1 MSSVLPESSPVGSFL
16 KFYSIEI
23 ALCLLAFP
31 LTFAKI
37 LQKTTASVWWHA
49 FHQFFRTVQWE
60 CLRSSQNLNWEISLP
75 STLSRDRS
83 YLVISNQEGPL
94 VPLVVRGALG
104 GKITPIVTPL
114 RHKKIPNLIME
125 WRAWLDEAPVYLY
138 LPAERQTSDPQSTQD
153 ELKKVAEKYKNVLE
167 QTRSL
172 LLLPEKDAYKR
183 DRQLLRNSKFLY
195 APKPGELIHAT
206 LMQNQTWHSILD
218 VTLHQEKPVRFAW
231 QWLLGGKQNILLS
244 VREIP
249 LPSAL
254 QSSSANDVRRWL
266 SQFWKEKAEWLE
278 TLVNTEPIR
287 NDLVNT

>member
-1 MSSVLPESSPVGSFL
+1 MSSVLPESSPLGNFI

-23 ALCLLAFP
+23 ALCLTAFP
-31 LTFAKI
+31 LTFVKI
-37 LQKTTASVWWHA
+37 LQKTTASVWWHS
-49 FHQFFRTVQWE
+49 FYQFFRSAQWE
-60 CLRSSQNLNWEISLP
+60 CLRSSRNLNWKISVP

-94 VPLVVRGALG
+94 VPLVVRGVLG
-104 GKITPIVTPL
+104 SKITPIVTPL
-114 RHKKIPNLIME
+114 CHKKIPNLIME

-138 LPAERQTSDPQSTQD
+138 LPAERQTSDPQSTQ
-153 ELKKVAEKYKNVLE
+153 EQLARVAEKYKNALE
-167 QTRSL
+167 QTRSV
-172 LLLPEKDAYKR
+172 LLLPEKDSYRR
-183 DRQLLRNSKFLY
+183 DRQLMRNSKFLY
-195 APKPGELIHAT
+195 TPKPGELIHAT

-218 VTLHQEKPVRFAW
+218 VTFHQEKPIRFAW
-231 QWLLGGKQNILLS
+231 QWLLGGKQNISFS

-278 TLVNTEPIR
+278 TLVTTETIR
-287 NDLVNT
+287 HVL

>member
-1 MSSVLPESSPVGSFL
+1 MSSVLPESSPLGSFI

-23 ALCLLAFP
+23 ALCLTALP
-31 LTFAKI
+31 LTLVKI

-49 FHQFFRTVQWE
+49 FYQFFRSAQWE
-60 CLRSSQNLNWEISLP
+60 CLRSSRNLNWEISLP
-75 STLSRDRS
+75 PTLSRDRS

-94 VPLVVRGALG
+94 VPLVVRGVLG
-104 GKITPIVTPL
+104 SKITPIVTPL

-138 LPAERQTSDPQSTQD
+138 LPAERQTSDPQSIQD
-153 ELKKVAEKYKNVLE
+153 ELTKVAEKYKNVLE

-195 APKPGELIHAT
+195 TPKPGELIHAT

-218 VTLHQEKPVRFAW
+218 VTLHQEKPVHFAW
-231 QWLLGGKQNILLS
+231 QWLLGGRQNISFS

-254 QSSSANDVRRWL
+254 KSSSANL
-266 SQFWKEKAEWLE
+266 SL
-278 TLVNTEPIR
+278 IHI
-287 NDLVNT
+287 

>member
-1 MSSVLPESSPVGSFL
+1 MSSVLPESSPLGNFI

-23 ALCLLAFP
+23 ALCLTAFP
-31 LTFAKI
+31 LTFVKI
-37 LQKTTASVWWHA
+37 LQKTTASVWWHS
-49 FHQFFRTVQWE
+49 FYQFFRSAQWE
-60 CLRSSQNLNWEISLP
+60 CLRSSRNLNWKISVP

-94 VPLVVRGALG
+94 VPLVVRGVLG
-104 GKITPIVTPL
+104 SKITPIVTPL
-114 RHKKIPNLIME
+114 CHKKIPNLIME

-138 LPAERQTSDPQSTQD
+138 LPVERQTSDPQSTQ
-153 ELKKVAEKYKNVLE
+153 EQLARAAEKYKNALE
-167 QTRSL
+167 QTRSV
-172 LLLPEKDAYKR
+172 LLLPEKDSYRR
-183 DRQLLRNSKFLY
+183 DRQLMRNSKFLY
-195 APKPGELIHAT
+195 TPKPGELIHAM

-218 VTLHQEKPVRFAW
+218 VTFHQEKPIRFAW
-231 QWLLGGKQNILLS
+231 QWLLGGKQNISFS

-278 TLVNTEPIR
+278 TLVTTETIR
-287 NDLVNT
+287 HVL

>member
-1 MSSVLPESSPVGSFL
+1 MSSVLPESSPLGNFI

-23 ALCLLAFP
+23 ALCLTAFP
-31 LTFAKI
+31 LTFVKI
-37 LQKTTASVWWHA
+37 LQKTTASVWWHS
-49 FHQFFRTVQWE
+49 FYQFFRSAQWE
-60 CLRSSQNLNWEISLP
+60 CLRSSRNLNWKISVP

-94 VPLVVRGALG
+94 VPLVVRGVLG
-104 GKITPIVTPL
+104 SKITPIVTPL
-114 RHKKIPNLIME
+114 CHKKIPNLIME

-138 LPAERQTSDPQSTQD
+138 LPAERQTSDPQSTQ
-153 ELKKVAEKYKNVLE
+153 EQLARVAEKYKNALE
-167 QTRSL
+167 QTRSV
-172 LLLPEKDAYKR
+172 LLLPEKDSYRR
-183 DRQLLRNSKFLY
+183 DRQLMRNSKFLY
-195 APKPGELIHAT
+195 TPKPGELIHAT

-218 VTLHQEKPVRFAW
+218 VTFHQEKPIRFAW
-231 QWLLGGKQNILLS
+231 QWLLGGKQNISFS

-278 TLVNTEPIR
+278 TLVTTESIR
-287 NDLVNT
+287 HVL